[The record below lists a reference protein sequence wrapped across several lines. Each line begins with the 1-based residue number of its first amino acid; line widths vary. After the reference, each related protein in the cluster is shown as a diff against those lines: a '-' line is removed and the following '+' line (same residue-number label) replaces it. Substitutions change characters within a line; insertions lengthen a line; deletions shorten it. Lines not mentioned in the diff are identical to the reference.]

1 MKLDNK
7 GWGLSTLLICFFII
21 LFFLIISVYYAHTFS
36 TKIDN
41 EQNESE
47 ELNNNYYKEL
57 ESNINFIVN
66 DYINSGKIVVNNG
79 STTLLGL
86 SELKQLGFT
95 ENIIDEVTKNEC
107 SGYVIIKNIN
117 NVMDINSY
125 LKCDN
130 YITEGY
136 NG

>member
-7 GWGLSTLLICFFII
+7 GWGLSTLLICFCII

-36 TKIDN
+36 
-41 EQNESE
+41 
-47 ELNNNYYKEL
+47 
-57 ESNINFIVN
+57 
-66 DYINSGKIVVNNG
+66 NG

-95 ENIIDEVTKNEC
+95 ENIIDKVTKNEC

>member
-7 GWGLSTLLICFFII
+7 GWGLSTLLIYFFII